1 MSISSSHSRHSHES
15 SPCACSCAPAQTVNT
30 PRRRL
35 IQIAAA
41 SLAAPLGLSATEA
54 WSKPADGDR
63 LVLEEIEGVPAPLRM
78 ADIRPGKPVL
88 AFPFDAS
95 SKSVRDGSRLN
106 KVVLMRFNES
116 ELDAETRARS
126 AGGVLAFSAI
136 CTHQGCDLKTW
147 SSKEQLLVC
156 FCHSS
161 KFNLREAGKV
171 AAGPAYR
178 PLPMLPLKLDGE
190 QLVIAGGFTAPP
202 GGQLA

>member
-1 MSISSSHSRHSHES
+1 VDR
-15 SPCACSCAPAQTVNT
+15 

-35 IQIAAA
+35 IQIA
-41 SLAAPLGLSATEA
+41 SIGMAAPLAMAGGNA

-63 LVLEEIEGVPAPLRM
+63 LVGEELEGAPAPLRL

-95 SKSVRDGSRLN
+95 SKAVRDGSRLN

-171 AAGPAYR
+171 ASGPAYR
-178 PLPMLPLKLDGE
+178 PLPMLPLKLDGD
-190 QLVIAGGFTAPP
+190 QLVIAGSFTAPP